1 MQFHMHATTMQRP
14 MSIPKTPDELRRLQ
28 AKLGRETPAT
38 WEGNL
43 EAVSI
48 GACFVVFEKGIE
60 GSGGPGDRGWA
71 AAATL
76 QPEGHVSICVVDG
89 EAKAAYRAGE
99 LILRAGHL
107 LMDAIEGLLVAP
119 DILLI
124 NATGRD
130 HPRRAGL
137 ALHLGYL
144 MGIPTVGV
152 THRPLVASGDWPP
165 DMDGAAT
172 ALTIGD
178 AKVGYWYRSVRGT
191 RPLAVHAG
199 WQTSPDLALKIIRS
213 VSSGV
218 RTPEPLRVAR
228 RAARMARAG
237 RL

>member
-1 MQFHMHATTMQRP
+1 
-14 MSIPKTPDELRRLQ
+14 MSIPNTPDELRCLQ
-28 AKLGRETPAT
+28 ARLGHETPAT

-48 GACFVVFEKGIE
+48 GACYVVFEKGIE

-76 QPEGHVSICVVDG
+76 QPGGPISICVVNG
-89 EAKAAYRAGE
+89 EATAAYRAGE
-99 LILRAGHL
+99 LILRAGRL
-107 LMDAIEGLLVAP
+107 LIGAIEGLTVAP
-119 DILLI
+119 DILLV

-144 MGIPTVGV
+144 MKIPTVGV
-152 THRPLVASGDWPP
+152 THRPLVANGDWPP

-178 AKVGYWYRSVRGT
+178 TSVGYWYRTVGGT

-213 VSSGV
+213 ISAGV

-237 RL
+237 KL

>member
-1 MQFHMHATTMQRP
+1 
-14 MSIPKTPDELRRLQ
+14 MSLPKTPDELHRAQ
-28 AKLGRETPAT
+28 AKLGRETPPA
-38 WEGNL
+38 WQGSL
-43 EAVSI
+43 EVVSI

-60 GSGGPGDRGWA
+60 GPGGPGDRGWA

-76 QPEGHVSICVVDG
+76 QPGGPVSICVVDG
-89 EAKAAYRAGE
+89 EADAAYRAGE
-99 LILRAGHL
+99 LILRAGRL
-107 LMDAIEGLLVAP
+107 LIDAIEGLLVAP
-119 DILLI
+119 DILLV

-144 MGIPTVGV
+144 LDIPTVGI
-152 THRPLVASGDWPP
+152 THRPLVATGDWPP

-178 AKVGYWYRSVRGT
+178 TTVGYWYRSVCGT

-199 WQTSPDLALKIIRS
+199 WQTSPDLALKIIRR
-213 VSSGV
+213 VSSGT

-228 RAARMARAG
+228 RAARTARAG

>member
-1 MQFHMHATTMQRP
+1 
-14 MSIPKTPDELRRLQ
+14 MSIPKMPGELLRLQ
-28 AKLGRETPAT
+28 VKLGRESPAI

-48 GACFVVFEKGIE
+48 GACFVVFGKGIE
-60 GSGGPGDRGWA
+60 GSGGMGDKGWA

-76 QPEGHVSICVVDG
+76 QPDGSVSTCVVDG

-107 LMDAIEGLLVAP
+107 LIDAVEGLPVAP

-130 HPRRAGL
+130 HPRRAGM
-137 ALHLGYL
+137 ALHIGCL
-144 MGIPTVGV
+144 MEIPTVGV
-152 THRPLVASGDWPP
+152 THRPLAASGNWPP
-165 DMDGAAT
+165 DMEGAAS
-172 ALTIGD
+172 ALMLGD
-178 AKVGYWYRSVRGT
+178 ERVGYWYRSMCGT

-213 VSSGV
+213 ISSGV

-237 RL
+237 KL